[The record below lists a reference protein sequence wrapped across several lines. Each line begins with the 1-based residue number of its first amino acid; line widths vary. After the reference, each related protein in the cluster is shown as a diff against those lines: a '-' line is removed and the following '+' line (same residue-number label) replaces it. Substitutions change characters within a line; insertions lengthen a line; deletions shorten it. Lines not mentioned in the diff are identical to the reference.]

1 MGGTSKLKKGG
12 IYLNLVEKVIKH
24 TILVTKHRWVVFKLA
39 VKAGIPWRGFVH
51 DLSKFSPT
59 EFIESVKY
67 YNGKRSPIHVC
78 RENNGYSNAWLHHK
92 GRNKH
97 HFEYWVDISKTEQIG
112 VFLPYK
118 YIVEAVCDKLS
129 AGIVY
134 NGKDWKKEEPLR
146 YWTEI
151 EKKAPVVKHPGTIEF
166 MDTVLKK
173 VSDEGIDAAINRKYL
188 KSTYN
193 KIKEKYIEN
202 K

>member
-1 MGGTSKLKKGG
+1 MN
-12 IYLNLVEKVIKH
+12 IAEKVIKH
-24 TILVTKHRWVVFKLA
+24 TILVTKHKWVVFKLA

-51 DLSKFSPT
+51 DLSKFSPC
-59 EFIESVKY
+59 EFFESVKY

-78 RENNGYSNAWLHHK
+78 REENGYSNAWLHHK

-118 YIVEAVCDKLS
+118 YMVEAVCDKLS

-134 NGKDWKKEEPLR
+134 NGKNWKKEEPLR

-151 EKKAPVVKHPGTIEF
+151 EKNAPVVKHPGTIAF

-173 VSDEGIDAAINRKYL
+173 VSDEGIDAAINKKYL

-193 KIKEKYIEN
+193 KIKEEYIKN